1 MTFRFYHIINALS
14 LDIALGA
21 GILSLVLG
29 RYLGLQIPVF
39 VLLAL
44 VISVWIIYTADH
56 LLDARTIPH
65 QATSFRHHFH
75 QHFRKEILIALF
87 ISFIGLFFILVQ
99 LPPITIFY
107 GIPVVLGVS
116 IYFIL
121 NRFFGLTFQ
130 KEILIAALY
139 VIGVYIGPYSLSSG
153 EIPKEMSLF
162 LLQLGLM
169 AWTNLL
175 IFGIYEQGEDLQD
188 GLKSMVTSWGVQK
201 SGQLVKILL
210 STTFVLAIFG
220 LLTFIEAINYFKL
233 QMVFL
238 FMNGVL
244 GTLYF
249 RRETLVQSG
258 LQYRY
263 FGDGIFFMPVAF
275 FWF

>member
-1 MTFRFYHIINALS
+1 MNFRFYHIINALS

-39 VLLAL
+39 VLLTL
-44 VISVWIIYTADH
+44 VISVWIIYTIDH
-56 LLDARTIPH
+56 LMDAKAIPH
-65 QATSFRHHFH
+65 QASSFRHHFH
-75 QHFRKEILIALF
+75 QHFRKEILIAL
-87 ISFIGLFFILVQ
+87 ILSLIGLFFILFQ

-121 NRFFGLTFQ
+121 NKFFGLTFQ

-139 VIGVYIGPYSLSSG
+139 VIGVYIGPYSLSNG
-153 EIPKEMSLF
+153 EIPKEMSVF

-169 AWTNLL
+169 AWANLL
-175 IFGIYEQGEDLQD
+175 IFGIYEQSEDLQD
-188 GLKSMVTSWGVQK
+188 GLKSTVTSWGVQK
-201 SGQLVKILL
+201 SGRLVKILL
-210 STTFVLAIFG
+210 AITFVLAIFG
-220 LLTFIEAINYFKL
+220 LLTFIDAINYFKL
-233 QMVFL
+233 QIVFI

-249 RRETLVQSG
+249 RRETLAQSG
-258 LQYRY
+258 IQYRY
-263 FGDGIFFMPVAF
+263 FGDGIFFMPVAY